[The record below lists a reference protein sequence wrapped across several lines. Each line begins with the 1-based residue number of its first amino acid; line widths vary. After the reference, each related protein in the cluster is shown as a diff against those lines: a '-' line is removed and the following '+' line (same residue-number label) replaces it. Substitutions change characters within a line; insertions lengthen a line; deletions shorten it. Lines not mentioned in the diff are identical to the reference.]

1 MSVKPGGWVSPK
13 ETSQGFKIPTRN
25 KRVVAGENHSTSPIG
40 GNAPQSQGA
49 KYPWREAPQ
58 APLGRTAGLSVE
70 EELAQKRA
78 RTRAFLPANETSAER
93 RVAQKGATSKVHET
107 NERVRP
113 NEGVRP
119 AGLADGGHFIPPRK
133 ELVG

>member
-1 MSVKPGGWVSPK
+1 
-13 ETSQGFKIPTRN
+13 
-25 KRVVAGENHSTSPIG
+25 
-40 GNAPQSQGA
+40 
-49 KYPWREAPQ
+49 
-58 APLGRTAGLSVE
+58 VE
-70 EELAQKRA
+70 QELAQKRA
-78 RTRAFLPANETSAER
+78 RTRAFLPDRKTGPETQTAPFGAAER
-93 RVAQKGATSKVHET
+93 VLET